1 MRTVAVTIGYAGAV
15 AAVATAVAIGFAD
28 LRKASEKQQREAN
41 AAIERIIAAGRQE
54 RMERRLAAV
63 VHTDPQ
69 PTDATA
75 SASADDVAEAAA
87 RADAAETDADSGKPA
102 SLAARRAEAKRGAL
116 KASARRSGRA
126 SNQDRFLPTALVAL
140 PKFAATKLLGIR

>member
-1 MRTVAVTIGYAGAV
+1 MGYAGAV
-15 AAVATAVAIGFAD
+15 AAVMTAAVIGFAD

-54 RMERRLAAV
+54 RLEKRLAAAAIYGDARSPAL
-63 VHTDPQ
+63 T
-69 PTDATA
+69 PTD
-75 SASADDVAEAAA
+75 D
-87 RADAAETDADSGKPA
+87 RAETTGNDKAEPDTDDTARDATDGNRPS
-102 SLAARRAEAKRGAL
+102 SLVARRAEAKRGAL